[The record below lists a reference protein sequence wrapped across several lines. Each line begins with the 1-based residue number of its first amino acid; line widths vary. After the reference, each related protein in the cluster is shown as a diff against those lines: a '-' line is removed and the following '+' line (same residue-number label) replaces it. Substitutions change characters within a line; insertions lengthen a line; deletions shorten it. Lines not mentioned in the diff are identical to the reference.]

1 MSFTGVAS
9 AGDGVEEDEVVI
21 SKRELDELEAEVAS
35 LQGSNTEL
43 QVGPRLRLRLPPTQ
57 VLRLRPLN
65 D

>member
-35 LQGSNTEL
+35 LQGSNAEL
-43 QVGPRLRLRLPPTQ
+43 QVGPRLRLPLTQ